1 MKSFKQKQKLYNKFL
16 KFRTKENKA
25 HHKAYK
31 NLFGQSEK
39 KLNRTYYSEL
49 FARCKKDIKNT
60 WKVVNEVICNTKN
73 KRKDLSEKF
82 VINNTTVVEKQEIAE
97 HFNKY
102 FTNICL
108 NLSSKI
114 PNEKGYE
121 KYLVNCNFV
130 MNGEPLNDEELR
142 NAFFFCED

>member
-1 MKSFKQKQKLYNKFL
+1 MK
-16 KFRTKENKA
+16 
-25 HHKAYK
+25 
-31 NLFGQSEK
+31 
-39 KLNRTYYSEL
+39 RTYYSEL
-49 FARCKKDIKNT
+49 FARYKKDIKNT

-73 KRKDLSEKF
+73 KRKDLPEKF
-82 VINNTTVVEKQEIAE
+82 VINNTTAAEKQEIAE